1 MIMRRIDLAL
11 MQEQNAKA
19 EKYLTIDYD
28 ALGEKLS
35 RDNIDIEVLTKAA
48 EGFQIAVPSWGTGTG
63 GTRFARFP
71 GIGEPRNIFE
81 KIEDCAVINELS
93 GCSDSISPH
102 FPWDK
107 VDDFSELKQR
117 ADAFDL
123 KWVSVNSNTFQ
134 DQPGQNVSYKY
145 GSLSNTGKEARELA
159 IEHNLDC
166 IKWGQQLGAKSL
178 TVWVG
183 DGSNH
188 PGQQHFQRAFERYLS
203 SAEQIYKGLPADW
216 EMHLEH
222 KMFEPAFY
230 STVIQ
235 DWGSSIL
242 AAMHLGPK
250 CKSLVDLG
258 HHAPNTN
265 IEMIVARL
273 IQFKKLGGF
282 HFNDSKYG
290 DDDLDSG
297 SLQPYQQFLIFN
309 ELVDA
314 DCRQESEFS
323 PAYMLDQSHNVTD
336 PIESLVT
343 SAIEV
348 QRSYIKALLVNR
360 EALYGYQDANDA
372 IMASGELK
380 KAFNFDVAPILAMAR
395 FRKNAAI
402 DPLQVYRATNY
413 REAMAKA
420 RPRDPK
426 ATSSGII

>member
-1 MIMRRIDLAL
+1 MTRRIDAAL
-11 MQEQNAKA
+11 IETSNAKLA
-19 EKYLTIDYD
+19 RDLNEDFN
-28 ALGEKLS
+28 ALGAKLARS
-35 RDNIDIEVLTKAA
+35 GLDIETLTTAA
-48 EGFQIAVPSWGTGTG
+48 QKFQIAVPSWGTGTG

-71 GIGEPRNIFE
+71 GDGEPRNIFE
-81 KIEDCAVINELS
+81 KLEDCAVIHELS
-93 GCSDSISPH
+93 GCTNSVSPH

-107 VDDFSELKQR
+107 VDDFSELKER
-117 ADAFDL
+117 ADAYGL

-134 DQPGQNVSYKY
+134 DQPGQTESFKY
-145 GSLSNTGKEARELA
+145 GSLSNTSEAARDLA
-159 IEHNLDC
+159 IQHNLDC
-166 IKWGQQLGAKSL
+166 IEFGKQLGAKSL

-203 SAEQIYKGLPADW
+203 SMEQIYKGLPSDW
-216 EMHLEH
+216 EMHIEH

-265 IEMIVARL
+265 IEMIVSRL

-297 SLQPYQQFLIFN
+297 SIHPYQQFLIFN

-314 DCRQESEFS
+314 SYRKVEDFD

-336 PIESLVT
+336 PAESLIN

-348 QRSYIKALLVNR
+348 QRSFVKALLVDR
-360 EALYGYQDANDA
+360 EALYSFQESNDVL
-372 IMASGELK
+372 MASLELK
-380 KAFNFDVAPILAMAR
+380 NAFNIDVSPILAMAR
-395 FRKNAAI
+395 YRKGAAI
-402 DPLQVYRATNY
+402 DPLAVYRQSGY
-413 REAMAKA
+413 RQSMASE
-420 RPRDPK
+420 RPRDK
-426 ATSSGII
+426 NATGSGIV